1 MLSDEQLEIVWQD
14 IEKSG
19 VSIQSLQDDLLDHM
33 CCFIECKLE
42 EGASFE
48 DAYALAQQQVCP
60 NGLQE
65 IQEETLYL
73 LNSNRIIAMKKIMY
87 AIGLVSSI
95 GISIGWLSKLLYWP
109 IGGELFTYSFLG
121 FAFLFLPM
129 LAFDRYKI
137 GMGKEPSEKLRTILG
152 FASALITGFAV
163 AFKILHLQGANV
175 MLVVG
180 IFLFTF
186 GFLPF
191 LFFRMYKKAIS

>member
-1 MLSDEQLEIVWQD
+1 MQTL
-14 IEKSG
+14 K
-19 VSIQSLQDDLLDHM
+19 DDLLDHI
-33 CCFIECKLE
+33 CCFIEHELE

-48 DAYALAQQQVCP
+48 AAYALAWQQVCP

-65 IQEETLYL
+65 IQEETIDL
-73 LNSNRIIAMKKIMY
+73 LNSNRIIAMKKIMF

-95 GISIGWLSKLLYWP
+95 GISIGWLFTIMHWP
-109 IGGELFTYSFLG
+109 GGGALFTYSFLG

-137 GMGKEPSEKLRTILG
+137 GIGKEPSEKLRTILG
-152 FASALITGFAV
+152 FSSALIIGFSV
-163 AFKILHLQGANV
+163 AFKMLHLQGASV
-175 MLVVG
+175 MLITG

-191 LFFRMYKKAIS
+191 LFFRMYKNATS